1 VSGVPKAHPT
11 HTTDRKSPFG
21 HSFITSDQK
30 TREWG
35 RNLSP
40 GVNSLMEH
48 EHGSDKEE
56 EEPAILLTTWL
67 GNLNTLKKGLNTSKE
82 EEINQDLIR
91 MQQPG
96 GVQMRSKEVGEG
108 LVDKTQYRC
117 SLINLEESQDDE
129 LDAILGELSE
139 LETQFSK
146 EITIEEKKRSVDD
159 HCVGQIYAT
168 IGPSDQDSGGS
179 GGRNGSPDTDSA
191 FCDNLS
197 LVSSCSEGSSNKTDQ
212 SKKSSGVSSS
222 TSNIQGPKSTQDA
235 KIKAEKIKVA
245 IEKIKEASVKK
256 LFIKVF
262 TSDGSAKSL
271 LVDEKMTVGLVTRI
285 LAEKNHVSLDPK
297 WALVE
302 LVPDLYMERV
312 YEDNEHLVENCL
324 LWKVDSK
331 NTLWFIER
339 PEKYDLFLRPEIYLL
354 GSSSSQKDE
363 PMEEHCRQELVEEYF
378 SSSGVGAPQIEGYI
392 WLKAENKKT
401 WKKFHFILRT
411 SGLYY
416 SPKGKKTSKDL
427 LCLCTFDVNQVYY
440 GVGWKRKFKAPTDFC
455 FGIKHPQIQAKNPKY
470 IKYLCV
476 DTQKELHQWVTG
488 IRMAK
493 NGKNLHDN
501 YRSLVDEITH
511 AEVDMLVGKRGSTN
525 SAMGC
530 LVAGHP
536 KAESCL
542 TNINLSSP
550 LNATTPVS
558 ENKSFD
564 SALSSGIRS
573 DHFLEAFPA
582 STTDLDKFDMK
593 VNNISLS
600 TLKQAQDMRTSTLG
614 RTSKSSS
621 SLSDKS
627 SGIEQGFESD
637 HPVGGTIKKRPQ
649 QAFPIAGNSLQNSDC
664 ASISIG
670 AGGTLLRRSN
680 SAERLTAGR
689 NYEELQQLLDEL
701 HTNVKQAKD
710 IQAKIKCSIED
721 SGGVAETIFPPPP
734 GLEAPPSPPPR
745 TSSRFS
751 IDEDSLPP
759 PPPELQSCA
768 SQISTLPR
776 NHLPPIAPKPSL
788 LRVPGSPKFKHSYGT
803 LPNPK
808 PKKSASFN
816 CDQNQNTL
824 KFHKSDRRISF
835 DDQIQ
840 MIDDC
845 KLKKC
850 SELNQPNPH
859 HKLEFIQ
866 GLERVVGDRL
876 PPQSPPCFNK
886 NNSIT
891 QKHCS
896 GNVHSTSHGLSCSEP
911 LYTAVNKGGQ
921 PHSVSGRTRY
931 MPGSPAPGSRV
942 NPVVC
947 CVSSVKGC
955 NSPLAGSG
963 DSCGSSP
970 ETGRYS
976 KGEIYRS
983 WRAGDPGPGDY
994 WKAESPGS
1002 SAPQNIWTAR
1012 GASEEPRVPSDD
1024 LPSCMVGRPKHS
1036 SVPSSPV
1043 SSSPASRL
1051 WGSFRGNKKI
1061 NGGHQSTPKGPPSID
1076 KRVLTNP
1083 YLKSAS

>member
-1 VSGVPKAHPT
+1 
-11 HTTDRKSPFG
+11 
-21 HSFITSDQK
+21 
-30 TREWG
+30 
-35 RNLSP
+35 
-40 GVNSLMEH
+40 MEH
-48 EHGSDKEE
+48 DPDSDKEE
-56 EEPAILLTTWL
+56 EPAHLLTAWL
-67 GNLNTLKKGLNTSKE
+67 GELDTLKKGLDSSNYQESGSG
-82 EEINQDLIR
+82 INR
-91 MQQPG
+91 MQEAG
-96 GVQMRSKEVGEG
+96 RGYNTVQRRSKDGTER
-108 LVDKTQYRC
+108 VDHSHYRC

-146 EITIEEKKRSVDD
+146 EITIEERKRSTDD
-159 HCVGQIYAT
+159 GGPLYST
-168 IGPSDQDSGGS
+168 IGPPCKDPGGLNTV
-179 GGRNGSPDTDSA
+179 GLTGRNGSPDTDSA

-197 LVSSCSEGSSNKTDQ
+197 LLSSCSAGSSNKTDQ

-222 TSNIQGPKSTQDA
+222 ASHKQGHKSDQDA
-235 KIKAEKIKVA
+235 KIKAEKIKIA

-271 LVDEKMTVGLVTRI
+271 LVDEKMTVGQVTRI
-285 LAEKNHVSLDPK
+285 LAEKNHVALDPK

-312 YEDNEHLVENCL
+312 YEDNELLVENCL

-339 PEKYDLFLRPEIYLL
+339 PEKFDLFLRPEIYLL

-363 PMEEHCRQELVEEYF
+363 PMEDHCRQELVEEYF
-378 SSSGVGAPQIEGYI
+378 SSSGVGAPQVEGYI
-392 WLKAENKKT
+392 WLKAESKKT

-455 FGIKHPQIQAKNPKY
+455 FGIKHPQIQSKNPKY
-470 IKYLCV
+470 IRYLCV

-493 NGKNLHDN
+493 NGQHLHDN

-530 LVAGHP
+530 LVGGHP
-536 KAESCL
+536 KAESCA
-542 TNINLSSP
+542 TNLNLASP
-550 LNATTPVS
+550 INATTPMS

-573 DHFLEAFPA
+573 DHFLEAFPS
-582 STTDLDKFDMK
+582 STTDLAKFDMK
-593 VNNISLS
+593 VNETSINPTIQPPDRGTT
-600 TLKQAQDMRTSTLG
+600 TLQ

-637 HPVGGTIKKRPQ
+637 HPLGGTIKKRPPPP
-649 QAFPIAGNSLQNSDC
+649 FPITDSPLQGAEGAN
-664 ASISIG
+664 IRIG

-680 SAERLTAGR
+680 SAERLTAGK
-689 NYEELQQLLDEL
+689 NYEELQLLLDEL

-710 IQAKIKCSIED
+710 IQAKIKSSIEE
-721 SGGVAETIFPPPP
+721 GGGGTEPPFPPPP
-734 GLEAPPSPPPR
+734 GLEAPPDPPPR

-751 IDEDSLPP
+751 LDEDSLPP
-759 PPPELQSCA
+759 PPPELQSFPINQSPSHTC
-768 SQISTLPR
+768 TLPR
-776 NHLPPIAPKPSL
+776 KHLPPIAPKPSL

-803 LPNPK
+803 LPNPT
-808 PKKSASFN
+808 KKSTTKT

-824 KFHKSDRRISF
+824 KYQKSDRRISF
-835 DDQIQ
+835 DDKIQ
-840 MIDDC
+840 LIEDTGP
-845 KLKKC
+845 KLGQSVAKPGP
-850 SELNQPNPH
+850 SNPGF
-859 HKLEFIQ
+859 LQ
-866 GLERVVGDRL
+866 GLERVVGGRL
-876 PPQSPPCFNK
+876 PPQSPCFNRS
-886 NNSIT
+886 NSVSH
-891 QKHCS
+891 KPCS
-896 GNVHSTSHGLSCSEP
+896 GQAHATSHGTSCNEP
-911 LYTAVNKGGQ
+911 LYTSVVKGGQ
-921 PHSVSGRTRY
+921 GSMGGGRQRY
-931 MPGSPAPGSRV
+931 VPGSPGSRGS
-942 NPVVC
+942 PVVC
-947 CVSSVKGC
+947 CVSPVKGC
-955 NSPLAGSG
+955 SSNAGGSG

-976 KGEIYRS
+976 QGESYRS
-983 WRAGDPGPGDY
+983 WRAGEPGPGDY

-1002 SAPQNIWTAR
+1002 GAQILWPSR
-1012 GASEEPRVPSDD
+1012 GASEEPRLQSEDV
-1024 LPSCMVGRPKHS
+1024 PSCMDRRPKHS

-1051 WGSFRGNKKI
+1051 WGSFRGAKKT
-1061 NGGHQSTPKGPPSID
+1061 NTSHGQATKGPPSID

-1083 YLKSAS
+1083 YLKTAS

>member
-1 VSGVPKAHPT
+1 MGAVVLHLAGRLTTTTIPT
-11 HTTDRKSPFG
+11 STTTQTPDPRWRSQLTTLATWTQGQAASPPGRVNPSCRVQTAEMEPEADSDR
-21 HSFITSDQK
+21 
-30 TREWG
+30 
-35 RNLSP
+35 
-40 GVNSLMEH
+40 
-48 EHGSDKEE
+48 E
-56 EEPAILLTTWL
+56 EEPAHLLTAWL
-67 GNLNTLKKGLNTSKE
+67 GELDTLKKGLDLQ
-82 EEINQDLIR
+82 QDGYSTVVRREKKMIDH
-91 MQQPG
+91 
-96 GVQMRSKEVGEG
+96 S
-108 LVDKTQYRC
+108 QYRC
-117 SLINLEESQDDE
+117 SLINIEHSQDDE

-146 EITIEEKKRSVDD
+146 EIIEERKRS
-159 HCVGQIYAT
+159 
-168 IGPSDQDSGGS
+168 SDESNLYSIISRDGGVVSREPNSGS
-179 GGRNGSPDTDSA
+179 TRNCSPDTDSA

-197 LVSSCSEGSSNKTDQ
+197 MLSSCSAGSSNQTDQ

-222 TSNIQGPKSTQDA
+222 ASNSNQADQDA
-235 KIKAEKIKVA
+235 RIKAEKIKIA

-262 TSDGSAKSL
+262 TCDGSAKSL
-271 LVDEKMTVGLVTRI
+271 LVDEKMTVGHVTRI

-312 YEDNEHLVENCL
+312 YEDHELLVENCL

-339 PEKYDLFLRPEIYLL
+339 PEKFDLFIRPEIYLL
-354 GSSSSQKDE
+354 GSTSSQKDDQ
-363 PMEEHCRQELVEEYF
+363 MEEHCRQELVEEYF
-378 SSSGVGAPQIEGYI
+378 SSTGVGAPEVEGYI
-392 WLKAENKKT
+392 WLKAENKKS

-470 IKYLCV
+470 IRYLCV

-493 NGKNLHDN
+493 NGQHLYEN
-501 YRSLVDEITH
+501 YRGLVDEITH

-637 HPVGGTIKKRPQ
+637 HPAGGTIKKRPPQ
-649 QAFPIAGNSLQNSDC
+649 PQVNTTEAGVVMKSWDGQDGNYAGN
-664 ASISIG
+664 IRIG
-670 AGGTLLRRSN
+670 AGGTLLRRTN
-680 SAERLTAGR
+680 SAERLTNGK

-701 HTNVKQAKD
+701 HTNVKQ
-710 IQAKIKCSIED
+710 
-721 SGGVAETIFPPPP
+721 
-734 GLEAPPSPPPR
+734 
-745 TSSRFS
+745 
-751 IDEDSLPP
+751 
-759 PPPELQSCA
+759 
-768 SQISTLPR
+768 
-776 NHLPPIAPKPSL
+776 
-788 LRVPGSPKFKHSYGT
+788 
-803 LPNPK
+803 
-808 PKKSASFN
+808 
-816 CDQNQNTL
+816 
-824 KFHKSDRRISF
+824 
-835 DDQIQ
+835 
-840 MIDDC
+840 
-845 KLKKC
+845 
-850 SELNQPNPH
+850 
-859 HKLEFIQ
+859 
-866 GLERVVGDRL
+866 
-876 PPQSPPCFNK
+876 
-886 NNSIT
+886 
-891 QKHCS
+891 
-896 GNVHSTSHGLSCSEP
+896 
-911 LYTAVNKGGQ
+911 
-921 PHSVSGRTRY
+921 
-931 MPGSPAPGSRV
+931 
-942 NPVVC
+942 
-947 CVSSVKGC
+947 
-955 NSPLAGSG
+955 
-963 DSCGSSP
+963 
-970 ETGRYS
+970 
-976 KGEIYRS
+976 
-983 WRAGDPGPGDY
+983 
-994 WKAESPGS
+994 
-1002 SAPQNIWTAR
+1002 
-1012 GASEEPRVPSDD
+1012 
-1024 LPSCMVGRPKHS
+1024 
-1036 SVPSSPV
+1036 
-1043 SSSPASRL
+1043 
-1051 WGSFRGNKKI
+1051 
-1061 NGGHQSTPKGPPSID
+1061 
-1076 KRVLTNP
+1076 
-1083 YLKSAS
+1083 